1 MNEQQRLATDAELNA
16 ATHAE
21 LCAEIFRLRAAL
33 KGPDGYTTWM
43 DAAVDE
49 KVKRI
54 AAERKLQALRDHIQ
68 GCL

>member
-1 MNEQQRLATDAELNA
+1 MNEQQGLLTDEQLNA
-16 ATHAE
+16 ATPAE

-33 KGPDGYTTWM
+33 KGPGNYTTWM